1 MSKDGGKLPLAGLLE
16 CQIFHIGL
24 AAEEGELGNSLEEVV
39 VRVDRI
45 GLREASSPFSLWEDE
60 LNALNVGEAQVVL
73 FDGTISCLG

>member
-16 CQIFHIGL
+16 CHIIEIGL

-45 GLREASSPFSLWEDE
+45 SLREASSPLSLWEDE

-73 FDGTISCLG
+73 FD